1 MQHLI
6 QSIRDWWHGAAGGAL
21 RPKAPREVIVHDP
34 GAARPHD
41 LDDPF
46 LDPAVQSRIG
56 GVIAGKATKNHDA
69 KNN

>member
-1 MQHLI
+1 M
-6 QSIRDWWHGAAGGAL
+6 
-21 RPKAPREVIVHDP
+21 APRGTRSVRRRRDDVIVHDP

-56 GVIAGKATKNHDA
+56 DVIANKAAKNH
-69 KNN
+69 

>member
-1 MQHLI
+1 MQRLI
-6 QSIRDWWHGAAGGAL
+6 QIIRDWWHGAAGDAL
-21 RPKAPREVIVHDP
+21 RPQAPNDVIVHDP

-56 GVIAGKATKNHDA
+56 DVIANKAVKHH
-69 KNN
+69 